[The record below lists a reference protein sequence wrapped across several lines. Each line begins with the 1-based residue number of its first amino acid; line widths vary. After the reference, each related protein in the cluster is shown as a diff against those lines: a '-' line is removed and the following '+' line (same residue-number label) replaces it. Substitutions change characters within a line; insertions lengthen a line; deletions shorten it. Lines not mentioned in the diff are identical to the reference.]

1 MDHSH
6 VGNEVTRH
14 TASTDTV
21 SVAGWETKLYK
32 ILDSIQKSFLSTT
45 GLELIGKGPL
55 YTSSAQAASFDRR
68 AAQEAGLY
76 GAEIN
81 DFARLPVSG
90 DAWKGPSP

>member
-14 TASTDTV
+14 TAGTDTV
-21 SVAGWETKLYK
+21 SVVGWKLNYK
-32 ILDSIQKSFLSTT
+32 KISDSIQKPFLATT
-45 GLELIGKGPL
+45 GLELVGKGPL
-55 YTSSAQAASFDRR
+55 YTSSAQAAPFDRR

-90 DAWKGPSP
+90 DVWKGPGP